1 VARLLHAPPPPAAR
15 GFTRCRESN
24 RETGHS
30 RSASSPLSP
39 YAGGEGHCHLQQ
51 QKNTQ
56 MAVGFNFSFL
66 YRSTS
71 LSLLLHFGSAS
82 LYRSVLFL
90 CFLILLCFRWQRSW
104 RCRRC
109 GPGVDGFRSSW
120 YIWRRP
126 WKERWRPVCA
136 KESWWMRKGTAS
148 VGAAVSTAAGFFG
161 GRRLWTGLLLL
172 LLCGL
177 MEGNRRAWERGALG
191 WRRRWGDGCQGE
203 EDGMRCGCGC
213 CVLCDVRLWA
223 AAWKKQN
230 QNRGKGRRRCGYGVE
245 GEAVVFGLRELS
257 SWLAGRKEIWWR
269 GKGRRLQEKGE
280 KEGGAAAPFEKSC
293 Y

>member
-1 VARLLHAPPPPAAR
+1 LWRVSSTRLRHRRHVDSRAAAKATGKQGTQGRLLLLCLPTPAVR
-15 GFTRCRESN
+15 VTVTCN
-24 RETGHS
+24 NK
-30 RSASSPLSP
+30 
-39 YAGGEGHCHLQQ
+39 
-51 QKNTQ
+51 KNTQ

-161 GRRLWTGLLLL
+161 GRRL
-172 LLCGL
+172 
-177 MEGNRRAWERGALG
+177 
-191 WRRRWGDGCQGE
+191 
-203 EDGMRCGCGC
+203 
-213 CVLCDVRLWA
+213 
-223 AAWKKQN
+223 
-230 QNRGKGRRRCGYGVE
+230 
-245 GEAVVFGLRELS
+245 
-257 SWLAGRKEIWWR
+257 
-269 GKGRRLQEKGE
+269 
-280 KEGGAAAPFEKSC
+280 
-293 Y
+293 